1 LDLIFTEFFKMN
13 KIIYIAVLFLFV
25 TSCESRTYEE
35 ISDNTPITT
44 VVKYESDLKPIIE
57 SNCINCHSATSYK
70 PLVNYNQ
77 IKANIDIIINRIQ
90 RPSGDPLRMPQG
102 GSLSSNQINL
112 FVKWKTDG
120 LIEN

>member
-1 LDLIFTEFFKMN
+1 MN
-13 KIIYIAVLFLFV
+13 KIIYIAGLFIFV

-57 SNCINCHSATSYK
+57 NNCINCHSSTSFK
-70 PLVNYNQ
+70 PFVNYNQ
-77 IKANIDIIINRIQ
+77 VKDNIDNIINRIQ

-112 FVKWKTDG
+112 FVKWKADG